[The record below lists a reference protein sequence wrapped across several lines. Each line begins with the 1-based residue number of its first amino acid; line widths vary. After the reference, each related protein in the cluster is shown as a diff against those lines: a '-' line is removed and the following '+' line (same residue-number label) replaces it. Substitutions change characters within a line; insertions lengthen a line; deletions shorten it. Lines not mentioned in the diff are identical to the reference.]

1 MPKKSD
7 SLFFILTKF
16 AKCKENRTCKNKCKA
31 QILLTYK
38 YWYIFKSW
46 WTLYLFCNSKLCG
59 FVTAKVKKKI
69 DLTPLIKPSPTPNK
83 KYPSLKN
90 VTELLLKML
99 CGTFSSGNQARDSV
113 PGTVS
118 VGSEAHHG
126 LEPLW
131 SGGVSNIQKI
141 FRKSLTGEISTK
153 NHNWT

>member
-1 MPKKSD
+1 MQKKVTAF
-7 SLFFILTKF
+7 FFIFTKF
-16 AKCKENRTCKNKCKA
+16 AKCKENKTCENKSKA

-46 WTLYLFCNSKLCG
+46 WTFFYFVIQSNVVLSQLKL
-59 FVTAKVKKKI
+59 KKKNS
-69 DLTPLIKPSPTPNK
+69 LTPLIKPSPTPNK

-90 VTELLLKML
+90 VTELMLKFL
-99 CGTFSSGNQARDSV
+99 CCTFSSGNQAGDSV

-131 SGGVSNIQKI
+131 FGGVSNIQKI